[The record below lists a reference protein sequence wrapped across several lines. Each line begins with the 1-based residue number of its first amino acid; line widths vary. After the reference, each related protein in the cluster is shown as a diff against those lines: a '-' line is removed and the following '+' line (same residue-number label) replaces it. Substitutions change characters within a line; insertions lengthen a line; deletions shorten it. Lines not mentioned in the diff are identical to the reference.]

1 MPANDRRITLYR
13 DTTGLAHVAGL
24 RRRQAD
30 DAPAAWEWSYGG
42 AGPAELARDILLAA
56 GATAAEADR
65 WHQSFKWALIACL
78 PVRGARLNLDAM
90 RRVVRRLHARPPA
103 NPDDCVR
110 RLAAAA
116 APERLVGVLYGRPS
130 VTRGRTP

>member
-13 DTTGLAHVAGL
+13 DTVGLAHVAGL

-30 DAPAAWEWSYGG
+30 DAPAGWEWSYGG
-42 AGPAELARDILLAA
+42 AGPAALARDILLAA

-90 RRVVRRLHARPPA
+90 RRVVRKLRERPPDKVETSA
-103 NPDDCVR
+103 K
-110 RLAAAA
+110 RLARAA
-116 APERLVGVLYGRPS
+116 APEHLVGVRYGRPS
-130 VTRGRTP
+130 ATRGRTP

>member
-56 GATAAEADR
+56 GATAKKPTAGT
-65 WHQSFKWALIACL
+65 S
-78 PVRGARLNLDAM
+78 
-90 RRVVRRLHARPPA
+90 
-103 NPDDCVR
+103 
-110 RLAAAA
+110 
-116 APERLVGVLYGRPS
+116 PS
-130 VTRGRTP
+130 SGP